1 MMQRQFY
8 KMINKYVKTFLKEF
22 KVQNKIVY

>member
-22 KVQNKIVY
+22 KVQKYW

>member
-8 KMINKYVKTFLKEF
+8 KMINKYVKTFFKEF
-22 KVQNKIVY
+22 KVQKYW

>member
-1 MMQRQFY
+1 MQRQFY

-22 KVQNKIVY
+22 KVQKYW